1 MHKLVLVRH
10 GESQWNKK
18 NQFTGWADV
27 DLEPSGVE
35 QAKLAAE
42 RLKEAG
48 YTFDVAYTSV
58 LKRAIRT
65 LWTILDGLNL
75 MWIPEHKSWR
85 LNERH
90 YGALQGLN
98 KAETAEKYGEDQVKE
113 WRRGYAV
120 KPPAVEEAHEYH
132 PGNDARYQE
141 VHPSVLPTGESLDDT
156 YHRMLPYWIDRIAP
170 DIKLGKQVIVVAHGN
185 TLRALCKHLDGM
197 SEEEVLELN
206 IPVAQPLVYE
216 LDDDLKPI
224 RHYYLAPEEEV
235 AAQAAAVASQ
245 GTAKA

>member
-1 MHKLVLVRH
+1 MYKLVLVRH
-10 GESQWNKK
+10 GESEWNKK

-35 QAKLAAE
+35 QAKKAAD

-48 YTFDVAYTSV
+48 FSFDIAYTSV

-65 LWTILDGLNL
+65 LWTILDEMNL
-75 MWIPEHKSWR
+75 MWIPEFKSWR

-98 KAETAEKYGEDQVKE
+98 KAETAEKYGEEQVKE

-120 KPPAVEEAHEYH
+120 KPPLVEEGHAYH
-132 PGNDARYQE
+132 PKNDARYSQ
-141 VHPSVLPTGESLDDT
+141 VNLAALPAGESLDDT
-156 YHRMLPYWIDRIAP
+156 FNRMLPFWIDSIAP
-170 DIKLGKQVIVVAHGN
+170 SIQAGKQVIVVAHGN
-185 TLRALCKHLDGM
+185 TLRALAKHLDSL
-197 SEEEVLELN
+197 SEAEVLELN

-216 LDDDLKPI
+216 LDENLKPI
-224 RHYYLAPEEEV
+224 KHYYLAPEEEV
-235 AAQAAAVASQ
+235 AAQAAAVAAQ
-245 GTAKA
+245 GKAQN